1 MTPLPPL
8 LRPAAQLPAQGPGGG
23 AADGRAGRACAA
35 GNTKE
40 SNVRWVTAVQ
50 AFEAAMVHG
59 EAWVTDMAID
69 ADAGGLGDVGV
80 DGGAGAAEEESM

>member
-1 MTPLPPL
+1 
-8 LRPAAQLPAQGPGGG
+8 
-23 AADGRAGRACAA
+23 
-35 GNTKE
+35 
-40 SNVRWVTAVQ
+40 
-50 AFEAAMVHG
+50 MVHG